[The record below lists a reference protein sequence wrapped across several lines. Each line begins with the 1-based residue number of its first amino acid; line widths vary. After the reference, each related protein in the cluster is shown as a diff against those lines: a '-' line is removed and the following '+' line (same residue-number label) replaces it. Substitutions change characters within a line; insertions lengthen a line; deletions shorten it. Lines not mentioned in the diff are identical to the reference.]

1 MYQPA
6 PNYPP
11 QTPPGYG
18 GPQDPQG
25 YGTPA
30 PQPGY
35 YQQPAAPYNGQPGY
49 TGYQD
54 PHQPPNPAAQN
65 YNTAPPMM
73 APIQPVTPSNNDV
86 YFTDSLSRKLSD
98 SSRIGFIR
106 KVFSIVATQLS
117 FTALCVAFAFIDQRS
132 TQKFYGTPAALG
144 LLIVSLFT
152 YMICLYAIG
161 CYRNVARSVP
171 TNYIL
176 LSLFTVAFS
185 YITAGIS
192 AWYEPDIVLAAATIT
207 AAMTIGLT
215 VYAMYTK
222 TDFTYCGGFM
232 FAFMFVIFAG
242 MILTFFMPRSI
253 GRIALSC
260 LVILLLCFYIIYDI
274 QVIVGKQELALE
286 IDDYVFASM
295 MLYLDIMRLFLELLK
310 ILGRK

>member
-11 QTPPGYG
+11 QNPPGYG
-18 GPQDPQG
+18 GPHDPQG

-35 YQQPAAPYNGQPGY
+35 YQQPAAPYNNQPGF
-49 TGYQD
+49 QD
-54 PHQPPNPAAQN
+54 PYQPPNPAAQN
-65 YNTAPPMM
+65 YNTVPPS

-106 KVFSIVATQLS
+106 KVFSIVAAQLS
-117 FTALCVAFAFIDQRS
+117 FTAMAVGLAFIDQKS
-132 TQKFYGTPAALG
+132 TQRFYTTSTAYGLLG
-144 LLIVSLFT
+144 LALFT
-152 YMICLYAIG
+152 YIVCLYAIG

-176 LSLFTVAFS
+176 LSLFTIAFS

-192 AWYEPDIVLAAATIT
+192 AWYEPDVVLAAATIT

-215 VYAMYTK
+215 TYAMYTK

-232 FAFMFVIFAG
+232 FAFMFVVFSG
-242 MILTFFMPRSI
+242 MILSFFMPRSI
-253 GRIALSC
+253 GRILISGII
-260 LVILLLCFYIIYDI
+260 VLLLCFYIIYDI
-274 QVIVGKQELALE
+274 QIICGKQELALE

-295 MLYLDIMRLFLELLK
+295 ILYLDIMRLFLELLK